1 MRSSSSRAFR
11 SASSKSIGAADSIF
25 FAPRPFFFAPSTLVF
40 RGCVVA
46 VLRIAED
53 GIARAVAAFASAFAG
68 VDESLRGDFD
78 RGGPLP
84 FAPAL
89 RKGEAVRLAFAGV
102 PVREGGL
109 LGRLIAGLSH
119 EEKKSS
125 EGSPAGVFAPS
136 GELSS
141 AMSATDTSSG
151 NLEFHQLQFCN
162 ITSRSNS
169 QSLICRNSS
178 LQLFLIL
185 GRRIRGVFYFRVFAR
200 KCSRA
205 AVGLEVFGS

>member
-1 MRSSSSRAFR
+1 
-11 SASSKSIGAADSIF
+11 
-25 FAPRPFFFAPSTLVF
+25 
-40 RGCVVA
+40 VA